1 VTRAGIIT
9 AVFSGDSW
17 TLGTTATITFTNY
30 SRDGKSLTG
39 TIIAEHKGWDEM
51 QNPIFNVKSQGNLT
65 LTFENEQKLIWSF
78 NTDLTWIAG
87 QNTPLIKDDDAWR
100 MSGTSQGT
108 ARSGKTFTITDTDLT
123 TSPDCPWFV
132 SGTTNLTIN
141 DSDELKMEFTAC
153 GSVKFTYR
161 GITVNSTF

>member
-1 VTRAGIIT
+1 LEGII
-9 AVFSGDSW
+9 V
-17 TLGTTATITFTNY
+17 
-30 SRDGKSLTG
+30 
-39 TIIAEHKGWDEM
+39 AEHKGYDEM
-51 QNPIFNVKSQGNLT
+51 DNPKYNVKSADGTDMVLDFRRWKKDNL
-65 LTFENEQKLIWSF
+65 ENLIP
-78 NTDLTWIAG
+78 TIPGLKGDDR
-87 QNTPLIKDDDAWR
+87 TPLIKDDDAWR